1 MNSDI
6 KILIKLFCF
15 QEEIIQKNNINYK
28 TPNTID
34 KNDIYYIL
42 IKKASIT
49 KYKNYFSYDT
59 LYNFLKYKTNILDSI
74 KENEIINYKK
84 LNDSII
90 SNIYKIITKDYI
102 KKIVNID
109 KKKLLNELSEKKEW
123 KYKSI
128 KYNESNGQRLK
139 LKIIYDFEI
148 INVDLLNLFA
158 KEQEII
164 FKNIFYGNIIFGE
177 KKNVCFY
184 YKFRLSY
191 F

>member
-15 QEEIIQKNNINYK
+15 QEEIMQKNNINYK

-90 SNIYKIITKDYI
+90 SNIYKIIPKDYI

-177 KKNVCFY
+177 KKCLF
-184 YKFRLSY
+184 LL
-191 F
+191 